1 MKKLFMVLTLVF
13 LLCLTFGCQKG
24 EEAAEE
30 PGVKPLSDEDITAI
44 NETFHGFIQAC
55 LDGNWDL
62 AVSYFTEDAL
72 RMPLNAPIE
81 QGRVSFRAHFDVV
94 EKITE
99 WAIHSSDIDGE
110 CGIAYVRYS
119 YTLTGVLKGMNEPVS
134 YTGKAIGIL
143 RKQEDGS
150 WLFIMDIWNSD
161 APM

>member
-1 MKKLFMVLTLVF
+1 MKKLFFVIPLIC
-13 LLCLTFGCQKG
+13 LLCLTFSCQKG
-24 EEAAEE
+24 EEVAEE
-30 PGVKPLSDEDITAI
+30 PGVKPLSDEDMTAI
-44 NETFHGFIQAC
+44 NGTFQGFIQAC

-62 AVSYFTEDAL
+62 AVSYFTEDGL

-81 QGRVSFRAHFDVV
+81 QGREAFRAHFDVV

-99 WAIHSSDIDGE
+99 WTIHSSDIDGE

-119 YTLTGVLKGMNEPVS
+119 YTVTGVLKGMSEPVT
-134 YTGKAIGIL
+134 YTGKALGIL
-143 RKQEDGS
+143 QKQEDGS